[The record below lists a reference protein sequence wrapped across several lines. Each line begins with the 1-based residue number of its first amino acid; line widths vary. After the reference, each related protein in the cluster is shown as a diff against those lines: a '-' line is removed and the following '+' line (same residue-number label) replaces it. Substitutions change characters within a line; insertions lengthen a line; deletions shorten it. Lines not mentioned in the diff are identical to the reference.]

1 MRVRGASRKVT
12 LASVDTF
19 SLPPARLSRVMGR
32 RMADPDRIR
41 LHFGPYHPPRCR
53 VDEVLTCAVRGRVKV
68 VGFFSGRI
76 PWPVT
81 FVGNRGPSLIVCGG
95 LLRAVHRESRPA
107 VADWWGVRVLTVS
120 IWRRALKN
128 PEYRARLVNA
138 KRLANLRAAN
148 RRRLRTR
155 PRRVPLWKPEWDVL
169 LGSEPDRK
177 LAERLG
183 VNRQLVFSR
192 RKLLG
197 IAGTRPRPAHR
208 VRRWKPWE
216 DALLGT
222 GPDREIAE
230 RLGCGLRAVFFRRQK
245 LGVPAFRQRQPDA
258 QDVALPFSFGSLGR
272 PTPRMGASFSCLRAW
287 MRVK

>member
-1 MRVRGASRKVT
+1 
-12 LASVDTF
+12 
-19 SLPPARLSRVMGR
+19 
-32 RMADPDRIR
+32 MADPDRIL

-53 VDEVLTCAVRGRVKV
+53 VGEVLTCAVRGRVKV
-68 VGFFSGRI
+68 VGFSSGRI

-245 LGVPAFRQRQPDA
+245 LGVPAFRQRLGPRVPRQQIRALRFRRDLTEQDA
-258 QDVALPFSFGSLGR
+258 VSLPMVGVVANDRDSIVPVQDGR
-272 PTPRMGASFSCLRAW
+272 CCPSCEPCVLQHL
-287 MRVK
+287 VT